1 MGAFK
6 DMWAEVDA
14 KLNASKRQ
22 YESTKAQVDAVS
34 GWKFKG
40 CDNGVW
46 KARHSREGIEVHD
59 RDPEKLVERVKRG
72 GK

>member
-1 MGAFK
+1 MGAFG
-6 DMWAEVDA
+6 DMWKQVDQLTR
-14 KLNASKRQ
+14 KSQRQ
-22 YESTKAQVDAVS
+22 YETTKLEVEAVS

-59 RDPEKLVERVKRG
+59 RDPEELVRRVKRG